1 MSEGPPPT
9 LWVDISDI
17 FHYLRHHQR
26 PSGIQ
31 RVAFEL
37 CRALLRLD
45 NGAGRVRFTVRDG
58 GPRELIVTD
67 WSELETAFAQMAE
80 AAVPMRP
87 PPPRKRSEFQVTGST
102 SEATAS
108 EILKTGL
115 ALQGRALLQIV
126 RLPLALGLWA
136 AQAIGDA
143 GKRRAAAALAVSRK
157 GMEISQAGMGKSL
170 ETVARPGDC
179 LLVLGSPWF
188 HPDYVKT
195 ARWARDELRL
205 RFAILMHDLI
215 PIRRPEWCDRGMI
228 AAFTDWHR
236 AVLPLAD
243 QIFANSR
250 YTADDVTQWLTA
262 NGTPPLNPAKPIPMG
277 TGLPEAARAAAFSA
291 SPHLPP
297 AGSYVLFVST
307 VEARKNHTLLFRVWR
322 RLLSELPHD
331 SVPTLVFAG
340 NIGWLVADLM
350 QQLENASW
358 LGGKIRLV
366 QQPSDE
372 ELSQLYRG
380 CRFTVF
386 PSFYEGWGL
395 PVSESLAMGQPCIVS
410 NTTALPES
418 GGALARYFDPDHFD
432 EAYAAIRTVLENPAD
447 LERWRAEVK
456 RDFRAVTWDDSATAI
471 RGTIDA
477 LG

>member
-1 MSEGPPPT
+1 MSGRATPT

-17 FHYLRHHQR
+17 VHYLKHHNR

-31 RVAFEL
+31 RVTFEL
-37 CRALLRLD
+37 CRALLRDD
-45 NGAGRVRFTVRDG
+45 NGAGRVRFTLRDG

-67 WSELETAFAQMAE
+67 WHELETAFAKMADT
-80 AAVPMRP
+80 AMPKRRP
-87 PPPRKRSEFQVTGST
+87 PLTNRADTGAAGGST
-102 SEATAS
+102 SE
-108 EILKTGL
+108 ILATGL
-115 ALQGRALLQIV
+115 ALQGRALLELG
-126 RLPLALGLWA
+126 RLPLILGRCA
-136 AQAIGDA
+136 ARAMRDA
-143 GKRRAAAALAVSRK
+143 GNRRIEESGASVR
-157 GMEISQAGMGKSL
+157 EPL
-170 ETVARPGDC
+170 EAWAQPGDC

-215 PIRRPEWCDRGMI
+215 PIRRPEWCDRGI
-228 AAFTDWHR
+228 IGAFTDWHR

-250 YTADDVTQWLTA
+250 HTADDVTQWMAA

-277 TGLPEAARAAAFSA
+277 TGLPETAPAAALPA
-291 SPHLPP
+291 PHLPP

-307 VEARKNHTLLFRVWR
+307 VEARKNHTLMFRVWR
-322 RLLSELPHD
+322 RLLSELPRD

-340 NIGWLVADLM
+340 NVGWQVADLM

-358 LGGKIRLV
+358 LGGKIQLV

-372 ELSQLYRG
+372 ELNQLYRG

-395 PVSESLAMGQPCIVS
+395 PVGESLAMGQPCIVS

-418 GGALARYFDPDHFD
+418 GGALARYFDPENFD
-432 EAYAAIRTVLENPAD
+432 QAYTAIRAVIEDPAD
-447 LERWRAEVK
+447 LEAWRAEVK
-456 RDFRAVTWDDSATAI
+456 RDFRSVTWDDSAAAI
-471 RGTIDA
+471 RGAIDA
-477 LG
+477 LD